1 MSIETE
7 TPRRAGLRTMLAAIL
22 CGSVC
27 VAHAQDPDPL
37 GEVPGCAPRLMKV
50 ASPGKLH
57 FVKDGHGCPSTAPA
71 CVASAFLLPG
81 DKVVAMASS
90 HDWVQAIFTGGPP
103 HYLST
108 GGWLPRSALAI
119 ARGDE
124 ASRSPALPGAW
135 VGSWH
140 LNDGK
145 DGTGQDIGIRASTD
159 RRLEVKGAAL
169 ALVGTDHFPRTG
181 DFDTTLA
188 LSGAEMTFSPGP
200 KDGAPAVIDPSLQ
213 SSNCVLRLR
222 LLGPYLLVADNAL
235 CGGLGVTFAGVY
247 RRQPGN

>member
-1 MSIETE
+1 MSLETE
-7 TPRRAGLRTMLAAIL
+7 TPRRLCLRTVLAAIL
-22 CGSVC
+22 CGWVC
-27 VAHAQDPDPL
+27 AAHAQNPNPL
-37 GEVPGCAPRLMKV
+37 GEVGGFAPRLMKV
-50 ASPGKLH
+50 VSPSQLH
-57 FVKDGHGCPSTAPA
+57 FVKDGPGCPSTSPA
-71 CVASAFLLPG
+71 CVAPAFLLPG
-81 DKVVAMASS
+81 DEVVAMASF
-90 HDWVQAIFTGGPP
+90 HDWIQVIFTGGPP

-108 GGWLPRSALAI
+108 EGWLPRSALAM
-119 ARGDE
+119 ARGDD
-124 ASRSPALPGAW
+124 ASRPGAW

-145 DGTGQDIGIRASTD
+145 DGTGQDIDILASAD
-159 RRLEVKGAAL
+159 RRLEVKGAAV

-181 DFDTTLA
+181 DFDTTLV

-247 RRQPGN
+247 RR